1 MWKAT
6 CIKATAQKKMYVYD
20 SLILVKLLEK
30 TKIENNCFL
39 FLVDFKNLYRNI
51 SVKAALELMK
61 RLFFKYQ
68 NIIPNAHLIIE
79 LMELVLH
86 SAIMKFH
93 KDFFKQSLGIVMGTT
108 VFTQR

>member
-1 MWKAT
+1 M
-6 CIKATAQKKMYVYD
+6 
-20 SLILVKLLEK
+20 LEK
-30 TKIENNCFL
+30 TKIDNNCFL
-39 FLVDFKNLYRNI
+39 FTVDFKNPYSNI
-51 SVKAALELMK
+51 SVKDALELMK
-61 RLFFKYQ
+61 RLFYKYQ
-68 NIIPNAHLIIE
+68 NIVPNAQLIIE